1 MNEENFQHHID
12 TILAHLDEQHARE
25 AGQQHPTTDEQEA
38 SSQQQHPRTIIDV
51 YVLEREEEEP
61 LIVESTLGPAPQESQ
76 NDDESEVPTPPPP
89 LAPHRTRPRWWMLA
103 CAALCLLLLA
113 GAGTSIYLLQL
124 FTPSATITLVTTA
137 QQLTTTSA
145 VQVITNGAADPT
157 KNQVPRRV
165 LPAITMSQQQ
175 TVPTTGTTH
184 QDATSAHGFITFYNA
199 APYVQT
205 IKAGTMLTG
214 ADGIQVI
221 TDQDA
226 AIPAAVMPTE
236 GQTTIVGHAATTG
249 PQGNIR
255 AGDVYGQC
263 CRLNVFVAN
272 GMFHGGQDAQTY
284 QSVTQ
289 QDINSVVSSVKTSLE
304 HSIQTAL
311 KMQVQPTETIATP
324 LACTQKVTPDHRVG
338 EAAAQVSVTV
348 DETCQGL
355 MYTTQEMTTLTT
367 QRATQDA
374 MQRFGTGYTT
384 TGVQTSS
391 ITVRPNQHDNVELQ
405 VISSSMWSY
414 RFDAAQQQAIKAMIA
429 GMSKDKAITTL
440 LHLSSVQSVS
450 LTLMHG
456 TTLPT
461 DIQQIHLLFLQ
472 VQ

>member
-1 MNEENFQHHID
+1 MKNEENLQQHID
-12 TILAHLDEQHARE
+12 ALLANLDEQHTRE
-25 AGQQHPTTDEQEA
+25 AGQYLPTPDEQEA
-38 SSQQQHPRTIIDV
+38 PYQQQPRTFIDV
-51 YVLEREEEEP
+51 YVIERQQDEP
-61 LIVESTLGPAPQESQ
+61 PTVESTLDSVTQESQ
-76 NDDESEVPTPPPP
+76 NDDKPETPIISP
-89 LAPHRTRPRWWMLA
+89 LTPHRTCPRWWMIV
-103 CAALCLLLLA
+103 CIMLCVLLIGL
-113 GAGTSIYLLQL
+113 GASLYLVQ
-124 FTPSATITLVTTA
+124 FFAPSATITLVTA
-137 QQLTTTSA
+137 SQPLTTTTSL
-145 VQVITNGAADPT
+145 QVVTNGAADPT
-157 KNQVPRRV
+157 KNQVPGRV

-205 IKAGTMLTG
+205 VKAGTMLTG

-226 AIPAAVMPTE
+226 AIPTAVMPTE

-284 QSVTQ
+284 QTVTQ

-304 HSIQTAL
+304 QSIQIAL
-311 KMQVQPTETIATP
+311 KTQVQPTETLVTP
-324 LACTQKVTPDHRVG
+324 LACTQRVTPDHAAG
-338 EAAAQVSVTV
+338 EEATQVTV
-348 DETCQGL
+348 TIDETCQGL
-355 MYTTQEMTTLTT
+355 VYTTQEMSILTT
-367 QRATQDA
+367 QRATQNA

-384 TGVQTSS
+384 TGVQTS
-391 ITVRPNQHDNVELQ
+391 ITHTRLNQHDTIDLQ
-405 VISSSMWSY
+405 IKSSSMWAY

-440 LHLSSVQSVS
+440 LHLASVQSVS
-450 LTLMHG
+450 LTLTHG

-461 DIQQIHLLFLQ
+461 DTQHIHLLFLQ